1 MTNSI
6 LDPIISL
13 DPFVYVSGRE
23 ISNDAAALANIGKMQ
38 NFLHAN
44 YGAGVVIEQNFDD
57 GVFYYNSA
65 SPKLACFWRIPV
77 VSVNHKT
84 FRVNINA
91 RADTGLNFVSIKFTA
106 GASNS
111 TLSFTLTPSV
121 TAWYSGNAT
130 LASISNSTQYIDV
143 QLTVSGH
150 LQVNSICVETL
161 PLSSVG
167 DGAVYQPNGADYF
180 YPVGDTTL
188 ESDKPLS
195 SAKGRQLLSN
205 LRLLQ
210 KRPRSLF
217 CASGIDVNADGGT
230 TNSFNTGSIHPQ
242 KTFTYQDLIAMVAN
256 IPKWEGSTTL
266 GLNLTIHLYVVNPS
280 AYDYVFFIWSGKVTV
295 SAGETGKWL
304 VITGRYPADFGAF
317 LIDLTYQLTAF
328 RVNPKLSA
336 DILNPTLISSP
347 IKSISMWGS

>member
-1 MTNSI
+1 
-6 LDPIISL
+6 
-13 DPFVYVSGRE
+13 
-23 ISNDAAALANIGKMQ
+23 
-38 NFLHAN
+38 
-44 YGAGVVIEQNFDD
+44 
-57 GVFYYNSA
+57 
-65 SPKLACFWRIPV
+65 
-77 VSVNHKT
+77 
-84 FRVNINA
+84 
-91 RADTGLNFVSIKFTA
+91 
-106 GASNS
+106 
-111 TLSFTLTPSV
+111 
-121 TAWYSGNAT
+121 
-130 LASISNSTQYIDV
+130 
-143 QLTVSGH
+143 
-150 LQVNSICVETL
+150 L

-167 DGAVYQPNGADYF
+167 DGAVYQPNGSDYF